1 MIGEPK
7 CIAEG
12 YAYIDDE
19 TEKWCV
25 KENAPDWAKKEF
37 EEFFGLVKSEP
48 DDNNVV
54 TKYQSICE
62 EIFTGAFLMLI

>member
-1 MIGEPK
+1 MIGEPN

-19 TEKWCV
+19 TEKWCI
-25 KENAPDWAKKEF
+25 KEDAPDWAKKEF
-37 EEFFGLVKSEP
+37 EEFFGLVNSEP

-54 TKYQSICE
+54 TKY
-62 EIFTGAFLMLI
+62 